1 MACYPLSWIGG
12 VSYLL
17 IALVSTVCAWSL
29 PFYSGICCCVC
40 SGICWQVTHHL
51 PRLVI
56 RFCFGRKDIYVRCI
70 HEVVL
75 QVYIYLWW
83 KQTLEYINRLAFASF
98 FFFCRHVEIFSWFWH
113 SKSVILYM
121 IRYSLLVAFVVHMRL
136 FCWWVCWTKR
146 KWLYGTRPA
155 YAELGV
161 VWCWIKNKVEE
172 YFGVLLL
179 IISIHE
185 KISVPFFL
193 RIVLLASTS
202 N

>member
-1 MACYPLSWIGG
+1 MFHHSIHFFFYYIIICMACYPLSWIGG

-83 KQTLEYINRLAFASF
+83 KLTREYINRLAFASSF
-98 FFFCRHVEIFSWFWH
+98 FAVMWKYFLGFGIVKASFC
-113 SKSVILYM
+113 
-121 IRYSLLVAFVVHMRL
+121 
-136 FCWWVCWTKR
+136 T
-146 KWLYGTRPA
+146 
-155 YAELGV
+155 
-161 VWCWIKNKVEE
+161 
-172 YFGVLLL
+172 
-179 IISIHE
+179 
-185 KISVPFFL
+185 
-193 RIVLLASTS
+193 
-202 N
+202 